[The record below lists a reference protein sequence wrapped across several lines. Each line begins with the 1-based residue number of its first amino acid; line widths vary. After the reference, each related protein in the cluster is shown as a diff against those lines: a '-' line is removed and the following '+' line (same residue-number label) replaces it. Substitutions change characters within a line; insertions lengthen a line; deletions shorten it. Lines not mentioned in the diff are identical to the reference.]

1 MTQREKI
8 MGKSYRVATTDL
20 LGSICTNDTLPFN
33 FMDI

>member
-20 LGSICTNDTLPFN
+20 LGPIFTNFK
-33 FMDI
+33 DI